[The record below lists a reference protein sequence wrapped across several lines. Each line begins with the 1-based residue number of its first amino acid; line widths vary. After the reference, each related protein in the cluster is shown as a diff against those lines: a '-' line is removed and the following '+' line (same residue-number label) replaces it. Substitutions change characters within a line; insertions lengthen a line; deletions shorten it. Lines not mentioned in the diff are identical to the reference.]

1 MSSGGVWL
9 NFIMKDEESRVGR
22 MLGGL
27 TGKIDGVCCVDTGS
41 SDRSIEVVRNWCAGE
56 GIHCSVSQQVFN
68 APGSPFPFAD
78 ARNYALSRARA
89 FNPERI
95 LFLDCDEE
103 LVGEIP
109 DDTGDFGVAFHVTK
123 DTGSRST
130 DLLIMR
136 GDLPGHF
143 TPITH
148 EAFLPSVEHRQEF
161 ISGAYILSH
170 ADSARRQSGVK
181 LTHDAVMLEKWCA
194 EHPDD
199 TRASYYL
206 AQTYFGL
213 ERWDDCMAECGR
225 RVAMSAPAH
234 PQETWTT
241 LYLRARC
248 LEHVRAPRPVVVD
261 AYLSVY
267 SANPERNEP
276 LCALWSYLFGMGG
289 ENCPDLGLLDLLTQ
303 GMRRS
308 EPAEGMYVD
317 PSAYT
322 WRPEFMRGVVQVAKG
337 DWIRAQAALHR
348 ALESDMPAEERR
360 VAEGCI
366 VVCKEKLG
374 I

>member
-1 MSSGGVWL
+1 VTGLWL
-9 NFIMKDEESRVGR
+9 NFVCRDEAERVGR
-22 MLGGL
+22 MLGSVRGRGV
-27 TGKIDGVCCVDTGS
+27 TGVCGVDTGS
-41 SDRSIEVVRNWCAGE
+41 VDRTVEVVRAWGAENGVPCDMSVRVFALKGE
-56 GIHCSVSQQVFN
+56 
-68 APGSPFPFAD
+68 PFPFAD
-78 ARNYALSRARA
+78 ARNYALMCARLHA
-89 FNPERI
+89 PERI

-123 DTGSRST
+123 DTGSRGT
-130 DLLIMR
+130 DLLVMR

-143 TPITH
+143 TPVTH
-148 EAFLPSVEHRQEF
+148 EAFLPSVPHRQVF

-170 ADSARRQSGVK
+170 ADSARRASGLKNV
-181 LTHDAVMLEKWCA
+181 HDALMLEKWML
-194 EHPDD
+194 EHPGDA
-199 TRASYYL
+199 RAAYYL
-206 AQTYFGL
+206 AQSYYAL
-213 ERWDDCMAECGR
+213 ERWEDALATYELRLQLGGHPEESWMA
-225 RVAMSAPAH
+225 
-234 PQETWTT
+234 
-241 LYLRARC
+241 LYSRAVC
-248 LEHVRAPRPVVVD
+248 LERLGKPRPLVVD

-276 LCALWSYLFGMGG
+276 LCALFSYLFGMGG
-289 ENCPDLGLLDLLTQ
+289 ERCPDMALLEMLC
-303 GMRRS
+303 GAMRRS

-322 WRPEFMRGVVQVAKG
+322 WRPEFMRGVVRVAKG
-337 DWIRAQAALHR
+337 DWALAQAALHR

>member
-1 MSSGGVWL
+1 MTSRGVWL
-9 NFIMKDEESRVGR
+9 NFIMKDEAGRVGR

-27 TGKIDGVCCVDTGS
+27 SGKVAGVCGVDTGS
-41 SDRSIEVVRNWCAGE
+41 GDGSIEVVREWCAAAGVE
-56 GIHCSVSQQVFN
+56 CDVSVRVFN
-68 APGSPFPFAD
+68 APGEAFPFAD
-78 ARNYALSRARA
+78 ARNYALMCARLHA
-89 FNPERI
+89 PDRI

-103 LVGEIP
+103 LIGEIP

-123 DTGSRST
+123 DTGSRGT

-170 ADSARRQSGVK
+170 ADSARRQSGKK
-181 LTHDAVMLEKWCA
+181 LEHDAALLEKWVG
-194 EHPDD
+194 EHPEDS
-199 TRASYYL
+199 RAWYYL
-206 AQTYFGL
+206 AQTYYGQERWNLACSTYEHRLTLGGHPEENWMSLYSRAVCL
-213 ERWDDCMAECGR
+213 ERLGE
-225 RVAMSAPAH
+225 
-234 PQETWTT
+234 
-241 LYLRARC
+241 
-248 LEHVRAPRPVVVD
+248 PRPLVVD

-308 EPAEGMYVD
+308 EPVEGMYVD

-322 WRPEFMRGVVQVAKG
+322 WRPEFMRGCVRIARG
-337 DWIRAQAALHR
+337 DWKGAWSALTR
-348 ALESDMPAEERR
+348 ALESQLPEEELR
-360 VAEGCI
+360 VAERC
-366 VVCKEKLG
+366 VRVCKEKLG